1 MPVYYRT
8 FPGYIPDS
16 RSLKTILTD
25 LQQAGF
31 DDIILVTDRG
41 YENLRNLENYVAKGQ
56 AMVMCTKVQ
65 QSQVSDK
72 ILAFGEF
79 NSRPDGMEIDRDTR
93 LYYRQYD
100 LVHDVKGNGGST
112 KKSDRLRLNLYFDS
126 MRRSEELVN
135 LEIEMMIPKEALDEM
150 IAAKAVLDDDTTVKK
165 VYCYYD
171 INYDLVTRIIFLQGK

>member
-1 MPVYYRT
+1 
-8 FPGYIPDS
+8 
-16 RSLKTILTD
+16 
-25 LQQAGF
+25 
-31 DDIILVTDRG
+31 
-41 YENLRNLENYVAKGQ
+41 
-56 AMVMCTKVQ
+56 
-65 QSQVSDK
+65 
-72 ILAFGEF
+72 
-79 NSRPDGMEIDRDTR
+79 MEIDRDTR